1 MVEEPIAK
9 AFATFFI
16 VLALALVPLMIIT
29 NSIDSMTRSAVES
42 AVQDFS
48 DNARSTRY
56 ITREEYDILKSKL
69 AATNY
74 AYRVEMLHRSKVVV
88 PDDGILGYVTAYHA
102 YGYDDIMETLEET
115 GVYEMKNGDFYYIKL
130 TSASDTIGSHIYGI
144 FTGTPGYKLSIPAGG
159 MVGNQR

>member
-48 DNARSTRY
+48 DNARSR
-56 ITREEYDILKSKL
+56 ILL
-69 AATNY
+69 
-74 AYRVEMLHRSKVVV
+74 
-88 PDDGILGYVTAYHA
+88 
-102 YGYDDIMETLEET
+102 
-115 GVYEMKNGDFYYIKL
+115 
-130 TSASDTIGSHIYGI
+130 
-144 FTGTPGYKLSIPAGG
+144 
-159 MVGNQR
+159 